1 MSIKNLIIKNWPIIA
16 SLLLIAILVAS
27 YFVFPDFNAFANEAY
42 TVLLSDDDAAIKR
55 WVEEL
60 GFWGPLFIILAMVVQ
75 MFLIFIPSP
84 LLMVVA
90 VLAYG
95 PVWGALLA
103 IVSIMISSTIGYFVG
118 AMIGKNALYR
128 LLGKSKEQKMEGY
141 VADYGLWVVI
151 ISRVSPA
158 FSNDAIS
165 FVAGILKMKYLHF
178 IAATFV
184 GITPLAVLIGWFG
197 ENNDRLQ
204 AGLIWTS
211 IICAVLFVGYLI
223 FDRRRK
229 KKIRLGYKRQTS
241 QNG

>member
-55 WVEEL
+55 WVGEL

-165 FVAGILKMKYLHF
+165 FVAGILKMNYLHF